1 MIRITRF
8 QNVGFSTPKKIEKKV
23 IWCPPFERQKSDI
36 SLGEVH
42 PEWITVWSI
51 KRFCGKRK
59 HSSIIINK
67 YSAAHFR
74 GLVQHDYALEKLWFM
89 MILLI
94 DNHFLL
100 VEPFWHVLTCFATA
114 HKQII
119 DFWNYCSPAEIL
131 KWIGSFKF
139 WLFLFLTF
147 SLEVRKKSVGYL
159 QPQKLSR
166 PLRTT
171 FVTDC
176 QKKPLK
182 LLPSLK
188 SNFSNILKNQ
198 LVF

>member
-1 MIRITRF
+1 M
-8 QNVGFSTPKKIEKKV
+8 STFWEAKKWQSRWGPPWVNYSVIHQKILWKKEATF
-23 IWCPPFERQKSDI
+23 IY
-36 SLGEVH
+36 H
-42 PEWITVWSI
+42 
-51 KRFCGKRK
+51 
-59 HSSIIINK
+59 HNK

-139 WLFLFLTF
+139 WLLLFFDVFVGSKKKKCWLLATAKAVKT
-147 SLEVRKKSVGYL
+147 LEN
-159 QPQKLSR
+159 
-166 PLRTT
+166 
-171 FVTDC
+171 
-176 QKKPLK
+176 
-182 LLPSLK
+182 
-188 SNFSNILKNQ
+188 NFSDRLPKEAFEITTITEI
-198 LVF
+198 

>member
-1 MIRITRF
+1 MLVLVHLRKLKRRLFDVHLLRGT
-8 QNVGFSTPKKIEKKV
+8 KKWQSRWGPPWVNYSVIHQKILWKKEAF
-23 IWCPPFERQKSDI
+23 IY
-36 SLGEVH
+36 H
-42 PEWITVWSI
+42 
-51 KRFCGKRK
+51 
-59 HSSIIINK
+59 HNK

-139 WLFLFLTF
+139 WLLLFLTF

-171 FVTDC
+171 LVTDC

-182 LLPSLK
+182 LLHHHWNLTFQIVSK
-188 SNFSNILKNQ
+188 IN
-198 LVF
+198 

>member
-23 IWCPPFERQKSDI
+23 VWCPPFGRQKKWQYTRWGPPWVNYSVI
-36 SLGEVH
+36 HQKILWKKEATFIYH
-42 PEWITVWSI
+42 
-51 KRFCGKRK
+51 
-59 HSSIIINK
+59 HNK

-119 DFWNYCSPAEIL
+119 DFCFCLPCLTGNPRVNFDFSSPEV
-131 KWIGSFKF
+131 
-139 WLFLFLTF
+139 WLYFQTIFVRRKECELLATAKAVKM
-147 SLEVRKKSVGYL
+147 LEN
-159 QPQKLSR
+159 
-166 PLRTT
+166 
-171 FVTDC
+171 
-176 QKKPLK
+176 
-182 LLPSLK
+182 
-188 SNFSNILKNQ
+188 NFSDRLLKEAFEIST
-198 LVF
+198 LSEI

>member
-23 IWCPPFERQKSDI
+23 VWCPPFGRQKKWQYTRWGPPWVNYSVI
-36 SLGEVH
+36 HQKILWKKEAFIYH
-42 PEWITVWSI
+42 
-51 KRFCGKRK
+51 
-59 HSSIIINK
+59 HNK

-139 WLFLFLTF
+139 WLLLFLTF

-171 FVTDC
+171 LVTDC

-188 SNFSNILKNQ
+188 SNFSNCLKN
-198 LVF
+198 